1 MTFWLL
7 REKTTSWACW
17 VTSGLNDSFRWFSQ
31 LEILIKLSFSCN
43 DDRLILWI
51 TEKIE
56 VSSPKSLA
64 NGDRFIGRSLIY
76 TKNNRYSKIEPW
88 GTPASTVDHED
99 NWLFNKTLWN
109 RQAKDLL
116 IGSSQSLNE
125 F

>member
-1 MTFWLL
+1 M
-7 REKTTSWACW
+7 
-17 VTSGLNDSFRWFSQ
+17 
-31 LEILIKLSFSCN
+31 
-43 DDRLILWI
+43 
-51 TEKIE
+51 
-56 VSSPKSLA
+56 SSPKSLA

-76 TKNNRYSKIEPW
+76 TKNNRCSKIEPW